1 MMTKVLLTFV
11 ATIVLYYTYKL
22 LFGKCNRFEI
32 CRMTLLA
39 MSVFAFVF
47 PFISIEISKPLPEY
61 FLTLD
66 DIEILNNNN
75 VNVETESVKN
85 NSLSFLQIISLVY
98 IIGVVISFVKIIFN
112 IYKIRKIKMGK
123 KQDIIDGFNVI
134 YTSENHIPFSFFNNI
149 FIPDNT
155 NPLILKHEMS
165 HVRHR
170 HSLDIILMEI
180 MISFQWFNP
189 FIYKMKKEL
198 QGLHEYIADNETI
211 ENETD
216 KSNYM
221 MLLLQQCTAD
231 DYNAIANNFSFLLTK
246 KRIIMITQKQ
256 KSKKMVIRML
266 LSLPVF
272 ALLILLNTQCEN
284 VKVNDKQT
292 VNADN
297 VINEVKHSNPTSVQ
311 NADVEVGNLS
321 GCIYDTDT
329 KKPLSGA
336 NVILSKNEEESY
348 NTTSDNN
355 GRYEFKS
362 IPAGAYDLKAF
373 YEGYKTITIKSIV
386 IPAGKFAFQDLSLIN
401 GNVHKRENPSSKKY
415 VEVSKDSIYTV
426 TEEMPQFPGGPN
438 ELMKYLGENIKYP
451 QSAID
456 NKIEGRVFVSFVIEK
471 DGSVTNAEVLR
482 GIDKNCDAE
491 ALRVVSSMPKWKPG
505 INEDGDLVRCKF
517 TVPVVFKLN
526 NKE

>member
-1 MMTKVLLTFV
+1 MMTKVLLTFI
-11 ATIVLYYTYKL
+11 ATIILYYTYKL
-22 LFGKCNRFEI
+22 LFGKCNRFTI
-32 CRMTLLA
+32 CRIILLT

-47 PFISIEISKPLPEY
+47 PFISINISTQLPEY
-61 FLTLD
+61 FLTLN
-66 DIEILNNNN
+66 DIEILHNNN
-75 VNVETESVKN
+75 VNVETENVKN
-85 NSLSFLQIISLVY
+85 NSLSFLQIISLTY
-98 IIGVVISFVKIIFN
+98 IIGVALSLMRMFFN
-112 IYKIRKIKMGK
+112 IYKIHKMKVGK
-123 KQDIIDGFNVI
+123 KQEVIDGFNII

-149 FIPDNT
+149 FIPDDK

-165 HVRHR
+165 HVRNR

-211 ENETD
+211 ENEID

-246 KRIIMITQKQ
+246 KRIAMITQKQ

-266 LSLPVF
+266 LTLPVF
-272 ALLILLNTQCEN
+272 ALLILLNTQCDN
-284 VKVNDKQT
+284 VKTNDKQT
-292 VNADN
+292 VNTDN
-297 VINEVKHSNPTSVQ
+297 VVDEVKHSNPTSQ
-311 NADVEVGNLS
+311 NSDVEVGNLS
-321 GCIYDTDT
+321 GCIYDSDT
-329 KKPLSGA
+329 KKTLPGT

-373 YEGYKTITIKSIV
+373 YEGYKTITIKSIY
-386 IPAGKFAFQDLSLIN
+386 IPANKFAFQDLYLID
-401 GNVHKRENPSSKKY
+401 GNVHKRKNPSSKKY

-426 TEEMPQFPGGPN
+426 SEEMPQFPGGAN
-438 ELMKYLGENIKYP
+438 ELMKYLSENIKYP

-456 NKIEGRVFVSFVIEK
+456 NKVEGRVFVSFVIEK
-471 DGSVTNAEVLR
+471 DGTVTNAEVMR
-482 GIDKNCDAE
+482 GIDKDCDAE
-491 ALRVVSSMPKWKPG
+491 ALRVISSMPKWTPARNKG
-505 INEDGDLVRCKF
+505 ENVRAKF
-517 TVPVVFKLN
+517 TVPVIFKLN

>member
-32 CRMTLLA
+32 CRMTLLT

-61 FLTLD
+61 FLTLEN
-66 DIEILNNNN
+66 IEILNNNN

-112 IYKIRKIKMGK
+112 IYKIHKIKIGK
-123 KQDIIDGFNVI
+123 KLEIIDGFNVI

-297 VINEVKHSNPTSVQ
+297 VFNEVKHSNPTSVQ

-321 GCIYDTDT
+321 GCIYDADT
-329 KKPLSGA
+329 KKC
-336 NVILSKNEEESY
+336 
-348 NTTSDNN
+348 
-355 GRYEFKS
+355 
-362 IPAGAYDLKAF
+362 
-373 YEGYKTITIKSIV
+373 
-386 IPAGKFAFQDLSLIN
+386 FQ
-401 GNVHKRENPSSKKY
+401 
-415 VEVSKDSIYTV
+415 
-426 TEEMPQFPGGPN
+426 
-438 ELMKYLGENIKYP
+438 ELMLY
-451 QSAID
+451 
-456 NKIEGRVFVSFVIEK
+456 
-471 DGSVTNAEVLR
+471 
-482 GIDKNCDAE
+482 
-491 ALRVVSSMPKWKPG
+491 
-505 INEDGDLVRCKF
+505 
-517 TVPVVFKLN
+517 
-526 NKE
+526 

>member
-32 CRMTLLA
+32 CRITLLT
-39 MSVFAFVF
+39 MSAFAFVF

-61 FLTLD
+61 FLTLEN
-66 DIEILNNNN
+66 IEILNNNN
-75 VNVETESVKN
+75 VIVETENVKN
-85 NSLSFLQIISLVY
+85 NSLSFLQIISLTY
-98 IIGVVISFVKIIFN
+98 IIGVALSLLRMFFN
-112 IYKIRKIKMGK
+112 IYKIHKMKVGK
-123 KQDIIDGFNVI
+123 MFEIIDNVKI
-134 YTSENHIPFSFFNNI
+134 FYTSENQIPFSFFNNI
-149 FIPDNT
+149 FIPDK
-155 NPLILKHEMS
+155 NPLVLKHEMS
-165 HVRHR
+165 HVRNR

-198 QGLHEYIADNETI
+198 QGLHEYIADNETV

-266 LSLPVF
+266 LTLPVF

-373 YEGYKTITIKSIV
+373 YEDYKTITIKNIY
-386 IPAGKFAFQDLSLIN
+386 IPADKFAFQDLYLID
-401 GNVHKRENPSSKKY
+401 GNVHKRKNPSSKKY
-415 VEVSKDSIYTV
+415 VEVSKDSIYIV
-426 TEEMPQFPGGPN
+426 TEKMP
-438 ELMKYLGENIKYP
+438 
-451 QSAID
+451 
-456 NKIEGRVFVSFVIEK
+456 
-471 DGSVTNAEVLR
+471 
-482 GIDKNCDAE
+482 
-491 ALRVVSSMPKWKPG
+491 
-505 INEDGDLVRCKF
+505 
-517 TVPVVFKLN
+517 
-526 NKE
+526 